1 LQKIYTSY
9 EGPQSTNKPQQ
20 SSVDMPIKNVAVIGG
35 SGNLGPAVVKA
46 LVDTGF
52 IVTVLTRLESKATF
66 SSEVKVQ
73 RTDYDS
79 ASSLEKALAG
89 QDAVV
94 STIATVALGQQQKI
108 IDAAVKAG
116 VKRFIP
122 SEFGLNTQKVTGGAA
137 KILGAKLAAQEQ
149 LKKAVVENP
158 DFSWTGISTNLFFDW
173 GLKVGSLGFSIQDKT
188 ATIYDSGNEPFT
200 GTNLDTIGLA
210 VASVLKNPDTTANR
224 YIDVASFVTTQNAIL
239 AVFQEETGTKWT
251 VVNKNT
257 SDSQK
262 IADEKLAKGDY
273 SAFGDYLKVELFR
286 DGEGTSA
293 KLEDLA
299 NEELGVSFGD
309 LRATVKSVL

>member
-1 LQKIYTSY
+1 MS
-9 EGPQSTNKPQQ
+9 
-20 SSVDMPIKNVAVIGG
+20 IKNVAVIGG

-46 LVDTGF
+46 LIDTGF
-52 IVTVLTRLESKATF
+52 AVTVLTRIESKATF
-66 SSEVKVQ
+66 PSEVRVH

-79 ASSLEKALAG
+79 ATSLAEAFAG

-122 SEFGLNTQKVTGGAA
+122 SEFGLNTQKVTGNVA

-149 LKKAVVENP
+149 LKKAVAENP
-158 DFSWTGISTNLFFDW
+158 QFSWTGIATSLFFDW
-173 GLKVGSLGFSIQDKT
+173 GLKVGSLGFSVKDKT
-188 ATIYDSGNEPFT
+188 ATIFDSGNEPFT
-200 GTNLDTIGLA
+200 GTNLPTIGLA
-210 VASVLKNPDTTANR
+210 VASVLKNADTTANR

-239 AVFQEETGTKWT
+239 AIFQEETGTKWN

-257 SDSQK
+257 SDSLK
-262 IADEKLAKGDY
+262 IADEKIAKGDY

-286 DGEGTSA
+286 DGEGKSA
-293 KLEDLA
+293 KLEELA

-309 LRATVKSVL
+309 LRATVKAAL

>member
-1 LQKIYTSY
+1 MS
-9 EGPQSTNKPQQ
+9 
-20 SSVDMPIKNVAVIGG
+20 IKNVAVIGG

-52 IVTVLTRLESKATF
+52 TVTVVTRLESKATF

-79 ASSLEKALAG
+79 ASSLAEALAG

-94 STIATVALGQQQKI
+94 STIATAALGQQQKI
-108 IDAAVKAG
+108 IEAAVKAG

-149 LKKAVVENP
+149 LKKAAAENP
-158 DFSWTGISTNLFFDW
+158 NFSWTGISTSLFFDW
-173 GLKVGSLGFSIQDKT
+173 GLKVGSLGFSIKDKT
-188 ATIYDSGNEPFT
+188 ATIFDSGNEPFT
-200 GTNLDTIGLA
+200 GTNLPTIGLA
-210 VASVLKNPDTTANR
+210 VASVLKNADTTANR

-257 SDSQK
+257 SDSLK

-286 DGEGTSA
+286 DGEGKSA

-309 LRATVKSVL
+309 LRATVKAVL